1 MTADDPRAAP
11 PPMLVTP
18 GGVLRGMRE
27 MLPFAFFAL
36 PFGLAFGA
44 AATER
49 GLAPE
54 LATVMSLLVFAGAA
68 QFAALELWVAPLP
81 LGALALVVLAVNA
94 RHLLLGAALAP
105 WLLPVPPGQRH
116 LVLAFLSD
124 ANWAHSRKAFQRG
137 ARDAGLLLG
146 GGLVMWAF
154 WVGGTAAGGLL
165 GGGLGDMKRLGL
177 DLLMPAFFMT
187 MLVGQWQ
194 GRADLPPWAVAGAVA
209 LVGVWLL
216 PPGWH
221 VVAGGLAG
229 GLAGLL
235 LEGRGRAD

>member
-1 MTADDPRAAP
+1 MTTAGRYAGR

-18 GGVLRGMRE
+18 QGVLRGMRE
-27 MLPFAFFAL
+27 MLPLACFAL

-54 LATVMSLLVFAGAA
+54 LATLMSLLVFAGAS
-68 QFAALELWVAPLP
+68 QFAALELWVEPLP

-105 WLLPVPPGQRH
+105 WLLPLPPGQRH

-124 ANWAHSRKAFQRG
+124 ANWAHSRSAFERG

-154 WVGGTAAGGLL
+154 WVAGTAAGGLL
-165 GGGLGDMKRLGL
+165 GSGLGDLRRFGL
-177 DLLMPAFFMT
+177 DLMMPAFFAT
-187 MLVGQWQ
+187 MLVGQWR
-194 GRADLPPWAVAGAVA
+194 GRADLPPWVVAGAVA
-209 LVGVWLL
+209 LAGVWLL

-221 VVAGGLAG
+221 VIAGGLAG

-235 LEGRGRAD
+235 LEARSRGA